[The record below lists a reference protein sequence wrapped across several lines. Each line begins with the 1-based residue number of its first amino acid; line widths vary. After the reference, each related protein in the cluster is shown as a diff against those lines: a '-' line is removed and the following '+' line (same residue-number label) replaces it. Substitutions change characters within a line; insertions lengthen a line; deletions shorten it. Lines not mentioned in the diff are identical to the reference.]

1 MPIHNVSNNNGA
13 DKGGRTTF
21 RPPWVKGDAQT
32 PSAPL
37 LRPWSQRQK
46 AVDAGDAAVATAK
59 KEVDVPIVP
68 TPAVALKKTPLSA
81 VKPTVNEDVEGV
93 KNGLK
98 SLLRKTVEPTPP
110 AEEKRAQLGRTNFG
124 ARMASIDEPAG
135 TLEKPGKFV
144 RPVLKKVARPE
155 PAPIPPKAAPLKPV
169 VMAPIKKDES
179 SSEEESSDEEE
190 EVEEEVEEEETE
202 TETETETESESEE
215 EKVVVT
221 AKKCKCHCLPS
232 SVSAVWFNELCVHQL
247 NQSFIFKR
255 ITPTHTP
262 GL

>member
-1 MPIHNVSNNNGA
+1 MPIHNVSNANNNNGA

-32 PSAPL
+32 PAAPL

-46 AVDAGDAAVATAK
+46 AVDAGDAAK
-59 KEVDVPIVP
+59 PQSKEVKVPIVSASAAAA
-68 TPAVALKKTPLSA
+68 AVPALKKTTVPLSNSSVA
-81 VKPTVNEDVEGV
+81 TKQPPPVNEDVEGV

-98 SLLRKTVEPTPP
+98 SLLRKAGEQTVAATPV
-110 AEEKRAQLGRTNFG
+110 AEEKRPQLGRTNFG
-124 ARMASIDEPAG
+124 ARMASVDEPAD
-135 TLEKPGKFV
+135 KPGKFV

-179 SSEEESSDEEE
+179 EEEDSSEEEEEE
-190 EVEEEVEEEETE
+190 EVEEEEEEEETE

-215 EKVVVT
+215 EVVV
-221 AKKCKCHCLPS
+221 AKKCKCKH
-232 SVSAVWFNELCVHQL
+232 VF
-247 NQSFIFKR
+247 F
-255 ITPTHTP
+255 
-262 GL
+262 